1 MEGHQDVPLPVM
13 AMVAMVAMV
22 MAAATAEMATL
33 PVDTLMGQ
41 EVRQ

>member
-13 AMVAMVAMV
+13 AMVAMV